1 MEATLSA
8 IKFNLGSVLWD
19 GDGKW
24 SPGLIC
30 FTRMG
35 GNGYVFRD
43 SQFWGTTTPPTVLR
57 AGCQDQITI
66 VGRFRFPWMGLPR
79 QQFLQHKSPPSIF
92 LSGFRIQSGLGMD
105 SSPTWDVRNPSGM
118 AVGGGV
124 GLLLSTV
131 KFGPRVYVG
140 LTDVAPMEAQ
150 FDQEAHG
157 TRVCRAQMG

>member
-1 MEATLSA
+1 MD
-8 IKFNLGSVLWD
+8 GS
-19 GDGKW
+19 
-24 SPGLIC
+24 P
-30 FTRMG
+30 
-35 GNGYVFRD
+35 
-43 SQFWGTTTPPTVLR
+43 PPTV
-57 AGCQDQITI
+57 
-66 VGRFRFPWMGLPR
+66 
-79 QQFLQHKSPPSIF
+79 LQHKSPPSIF
-92 LSGFRIQSGLGMD
+92 FIGFSDSVGLGMD

>member
-24 SPGLIC
+24 FRLRIPGFPILGNNYPANSIARWVPGSNHHRGEVSVPMDGSP
-30 FTRMG
+30 
-35 GNGYVFRD
+35 
-43 SQFWGTTTPPTVLR
+43 PPRV
-57 AGCQDQITI
+57 
-66 VGRFRFPWMGLPR
+66 
-79 QQFLQHKSPPSIF
+79 LQHKSPPSIF